1 MVIGRRG
8 LYPALLPGA
17 SFGGS
22 VLDNEIKNC
31 VTLVCEHLPVLR
43 EILNLKQAEVAGICG
58 TSRQQIIKFEHQE
71 AKLTKSI
78 LITLVSYFS
87 LRPKTAQFLSTQ
99 GLYKNKFVQDIGF
112 NDQII
117 AYVIENGINGT
128 REK

>member
-1 MVIGRRG
+1 MIRRTT
-8 LYPALLPGA
+8 
-17 SFGGS
+17 
-22 VLDNEIKNC
+22 VTDNEIKNC
-31 VTLVCEHLPVLR
+31 VTLICENLPVLR

-78 LITLVSYFS
+78 LIALISYFS
-87 LRPKTAQFLSTQ
+87 LRPKTARFLSMQ

-117 AYVIENGINGT
+117 AYVMENDINGT
-128 REK
+128 RKE